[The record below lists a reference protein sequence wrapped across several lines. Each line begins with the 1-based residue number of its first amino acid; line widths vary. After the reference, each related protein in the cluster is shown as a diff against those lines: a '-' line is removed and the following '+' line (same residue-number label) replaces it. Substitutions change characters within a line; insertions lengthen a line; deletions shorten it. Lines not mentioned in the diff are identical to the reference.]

1 MVKYFLS
8 HLPLLLTFSVLVASS
23 ASATN
28 TPLSPDS
35 KVSVLTCNPGTEA
48 YAIFGHSAIR
58 VRDSIAGVD
67 VVFNFGTFNADDPRF
82 YQKFLAGRMTY
93 SLSAGSF
100 RDFLPEYQDDN
111 RIVWEQVLNMST
123 PDKQRIWDRLLDNL
137 KEENR
142 DYKYDFL
149 YDNCSTRIRDD
160 LQRIYGTRW
169 DIVAPIPPKSFRQQ
183 FSSGFAYNPWTGFG
197 IDICTGLPAD
207 KYPSASEQLFLP
219 QNLFDA
225 LARSSV
231 KLVDT
236 TIVYDFSHKAGNPA
250 FSWTSPLAICWMLF
264 AAYALVLAAE
274 VRYKLHLRA
283 FDTFIFS
290 ITGLAGLVM
299 VFLWTMTDHRISRF
313 NLNLLWAS
321 PLNLVMVFKPRLKTL
336 YVPVLALPVVFSVV
350 ASRLYDPAV
359 LPLTLILLTRMLS
372 RERPIV
378 VQEKTIRRSAAAQAL
393 GASTPS

>member
-1 MVKYFLS
+1 MKYFLS
-8 HLPLLLTFSVLVASS
+8 HLLFLLTFSVLVASS
-23 ASATN
+23 ASATT
-28 TPLSPDS
+28 TPLSPYS
-35 KVSVLTCNPGTEA
+35 KVSVLTCNPGTES

-58 VRDSIAGVD
+58 VRDSLAGVD
-67 VVFNFGTFNADDPRF
+67 MVFNFGTFDADDPRF

-100 RDFLPEYQDDN
+100 RDFIPEYQDGN
-111 RIVWEQVLNMST
+111 RIIWEQVLNMST
-123 PDKQRIWDRLLDNL
+123 QDKQLIWERLLENL

-142 DYKYDFL
+142 YYKYDFL

-160 LQRIYGTRW
+160 LQRIYGSRW
-169 DIVAPIPPKSFRQQ
+169 DIVTQSPPKSFRQQ

-207 KYPSASEQLFLP
+207 KYPRAGEQLFLP

-225 LARSSV
+225 LARSGAN
-231 KLVDT
+231 LVDT
-236 TIVYDFSHKAGNPA
+236 TIVYDFSHKAGAPA

-264 AAYALVLAAE
+264 AACALVLAAE
-274 VRYKLHLRA
+274 VRYKRHLKA
-283 FDTFIFS
+283 FDIVIFS

-321 PLNLVMVFKPRLKTL
+321 PLNLLIVFMPRLKRFYL
-336 YVPVLALPVVFSVV
+336 PVLAIPVVFSVV

-359 LPLTLILLTRMLS
+359 LPLTLILLTRML
-372 RERPIV
+372 P
-378 VQEKTIRRSAAAQAL
+378 TRS
-393 GASTPS
+393 